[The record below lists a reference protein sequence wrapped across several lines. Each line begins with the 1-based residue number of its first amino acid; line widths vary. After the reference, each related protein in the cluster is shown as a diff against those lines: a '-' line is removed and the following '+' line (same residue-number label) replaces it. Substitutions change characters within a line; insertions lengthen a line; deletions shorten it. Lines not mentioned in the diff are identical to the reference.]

1 MEETKHEDSMLRANI
16 EHKEKA
22 IVSLD
27 DEIKKREQFLQLAQ
41 EQQKELSQKLVEA
54 MKMEYHKKI
63 QLLQQEQLLIEQERA
78 EQMKK
83 AETMQQKTR
92 VDENFKKKAKELE
105 DKLAI
110 AKAKEREM

>member
-1 MEETKHEDSMLRANI
+1 MQDESEDLVLTVPKDEKEQQLVIESLEETKHEDSMLRANI

-63 QLLQQEQLLIEQERA
+63 
-78 EQMKK
+78 
-83 AETMQQKTR
+83 
-92 VDENFKKKAKELE
+92 
-105 DKLAI
+105 
-110 AKAKEREM
+110 